1 MKINLKQKGPYHGQV
16 EYLVDDTAEIG
27 KPSPCHKVDY
37 TADEVRQRVNFPTEN
52 QKESLKKAY
61 EHQQF

>member
-16 EYLVDDTAEIG
+16 EHLVDDTAEIG
-27 KPSPCHKVDY
+27 KTSPCHKVDY
-37 TADEVRQRVNFPTEN
+37 TADEVRQRVNFPAEN

-61 EHQQF
+61 EH